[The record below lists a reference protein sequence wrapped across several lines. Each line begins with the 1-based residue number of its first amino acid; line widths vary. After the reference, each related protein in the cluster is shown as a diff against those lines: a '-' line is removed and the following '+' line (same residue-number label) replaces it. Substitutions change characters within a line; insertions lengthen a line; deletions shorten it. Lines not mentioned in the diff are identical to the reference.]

1 MSDDFLT
8 LDYGKVAKKITRF
21 ISSQVKSRKKNGIV
35 IGLSGGIDSSVCVIL
50 ACRALT
56 SQSIIGLS
64 MPEKH
69 VTPQKDLQNVRS
81 LAKELKIR
89 YREINIERGKKILLN
104 NPVKNKLAGGN
115 FSARIRMSL
124 LYYYAA
130 TNNLLVLGTADKS
143 ELMIG
148 YFTKFGDA
156 AADIFPIGELY
167 KSQVRLLGKE
177 LQVPEQILQQP
188 SSPGFWKGQLA
199 EKEIGVPYGEIDR
212 ILESY
217 LRNRWK
223 TGEFSR
229 RKIKLVTDMIK
240 KNQHKKDDTP
250 ICNPF

>member
-89 YREINIERGKKILLN
+89 YREINIERGKKALLK

-130 TNNLLVLGTADKS
+130 TNDLLVLGTADKS

-156 AADIFPIGELY
+156 GADIFPIGELY

-188 SSPGFWKGQLA
+188 SSPGLWKGQLA

-217 LRNRWK
+217 LRNRWN
-223 TGEFSR
+223 TAEFSQ

-250 ICNPF
+250 TCNPF